1 MAQPLYLEN
10 ISDKGMERPSGQDDQ
25 HNFKRQSPQ
34 ERAWSGRG
42 GSGKKQVV
50 VTMVKIHG
58 MKFFKVHKNIAERTE
73 WSYNLDHRRQVTVP
87 FRCVVQSLEVTDP
100 SVSFV
105 TFSAL
110 VLGTSICCAWLPH
123 V

>member
-58 MKFFKVHKNIAERTE
+58 MKFFKSSQKHYRKDRMVLQFGPQKAGDCSLQMCGAE
-73 WSYNLDHRRQVTVP
+73 S
-87 FRCVVQSLEVTDP
+87 
-100 SVSFV
+100 
-105 TFSAL
+105 
-110 VLGTSICCAWLPH
+110 
-123 V
+123 

>member
-1 MAQPLYLEN
+1 
-10 ISDKGMERPSGQDDQ
+10 MERLSGQDDQ
-25 HNFKRQSPQ
+25 HNFQRQSPQ

-42 GSGKKQVV
+42 GSGRKQVV

-58 MKFFKVHKNIAERTE
+58 MKFFKSSQKHYRKDRD
-73 WSYNLDHRRQVTVP
+73 WSYSLDHRRQVTVP

-105 TFSAL
+105 IFSAL
-110 VLGTSICCAWLPH
+110 VLGTSICCAWLPQ